1 MILIIT
7 LPLLAF
13 SDRPVCAF
21 SNIQKQAIH
30 INRTV
35 HLFCHMFASPSDVT
49 MMWKYRHTG
58 QVINTTQSRKDI
70 NNKEQVIGDIDITV
84 A

>member
-1 MILIIT
+1 MP
-7 LPLLAF
+7 LPLLTV

-21 SNIQKQAIH
+21 SDIKKQAIH

-49 MMWKYRHTG
+49 MTWRYRHTR
-58 QVINTTQSRKDI
+58 QVINTTQSRKDD

-84 A
+84 T